1 MATVGGVVLT
11 PLRLNHVQMFNLR
24 KYMDPREQNKFK
36 IVVADLAIGSPAF
49 LSKNIMPGDV
59 LTHINDEP
67 VRERWSGTVQQFS
80 TEEEYENDVKT
91 NNSKLVAKACGNG
104 ENMFV
109 TQREDGFVNQLHTL
123 QAGNTVKFET
133 ERGVTLVLQ
142 V

>member
-1 MATVGGVVLT
+1 M
-11 PLRLNHVQMFNLR
+11 
-24 KYMDPREQNKFK
+24 
-36 IVVADLAIGSPAF
+36 
-49 LSKNIMPGDV
+49 
-59 LTHINDEP
+59 
-67 VRERWSGTVQQFS
+67 QQFS
-80 TEEEYENDVKT
+80 TEKEYENDVKN

-109 TQREDGFVNQLHTL
+109 TQREDGFVNQLHAL